1 MMNDLQARLSKC
13 FAAVFPEF
21 SEEQIRAA
29 TQKTVAGWDSV
40 ASVTLIALIEEE
52 FGLEVE
58 PEDLE
63 HLLSFDSALD
73 YLVKGT
79 HRHSQQ

>member
-1 MMNDLQARLSKC
+1 MDDLQARLIKC
-13 FAAVFPEF
+13 FAAVFPEL
-21 SEEQIRAA
+21 SEDQIRAA

-52 FGLEVE
+52 FGLEVA

-63 HLLSFDSALD
+63 HHLSFDSAFG
-73 YLVKGT
+73 YLAKGK
-79 HRHSQQ
+79 HRGSQK